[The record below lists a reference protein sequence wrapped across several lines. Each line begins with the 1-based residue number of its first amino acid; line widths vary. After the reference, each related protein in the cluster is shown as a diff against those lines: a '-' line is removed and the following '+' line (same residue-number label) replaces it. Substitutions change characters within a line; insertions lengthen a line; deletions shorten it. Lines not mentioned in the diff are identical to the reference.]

1 MTSTIKVDNIQ
12 DQDGN
17 NIINENAN
25 TITIGA
31 SGDTVTLASGASQ
44 SGFGRTGTVDWD
56 TTKKTAN
63 FTATSGEGYFCDTS
77 GGAFTLTL
85 PASPS
90 AGDIVGIRDY
100 ASTFATNNL
109 TIGRN
114 GSNLNG
120 NAADSP
126 ISTDNKS
133 LTLVYVDS
141 TQGWIPIE
149 EGTGFV
155 GEAFMTAT
163 GGTQTTCGDYR
174 IHTFT
179 SPGTFTVSSLASC
192 SSNNVVEY
200 LVVAGAGG
208 SARDNAGGSGAGG
221 MRFFATGVS
230 PSPYPASPFVAP
242 AGITVTA
249 QSYPITVGGGG
260 ASGSSQSP
268 NASPGS
274 RGSDSIFSTITSTGG
289 GGSIGDGQPTSPN
302 QPGGSGGGRG
312 QGGGGAGSGN
322 VPSVSPPQGKDGGG
336 TGANPGGGGG
346 GGGFTVAG
354 CNQSGDNGGAGGD
367 GGGFPPGHFGSS
379 NGVPCGSFRYFAG
392 GGGGG
397 NGQPGSGSGGAGG
410 KGGGGAGSASSPGSP
425 SSGTDGTAN
434 TGGGAGGG
442 GQAGCGATGGSG
454 IVIIRYKY
462 Q

>member
-12 DQDGN
+12 NQCGA
-17 NIINENAN
+17 NIINESSN

-31 SGDTVTLASGASQ
+31 SGDTVSLASGASQ
-44 SGFGRTGTVDWD
+44 SGFGRTGSVDWQ

-77 GGAFTLTL
+77 SGAFTLTL

-114 GSNLNG
+114 SSNLNG
-120 NAADSP
+120 TAADFP
-126 ISTDNKS
+126 ISTNNKS

-141 TQGWIPIE
+141 TKGWIPIE
-149 EGTGFV
+149 EGTGFI
-155 GEAFMTAT
+155 GEAFITAS
-163 GGTQTTCGDYR
+163 GGTETTCGDFK

-179 SPGTFTVSSLASC
+179 GPGTFTVSSLASTG
-192 SSNNVVEY
+192 SDNVVDY
-200 LVVAGAGG
+200 LVVAGGG
-208 SARDNAGGSGAGG
+208 GGARDNAGGAGAGG
-221 MRFFATGVS
+221 LRFFATCLPS
-230 PSPYPASPFVAP
+230 PSPASPRNAP
-242 AGITVTA
+242 AGLTVTA
-249 QSYPITVGGGG
+249 QSYPITVGSGG
-260 ASGSSQSP
+260 ASGNSQSP
-268 NASPGS
+268 NANPGL
-274 RGSDSIFSTITSTGG
+274 RGSDSSFITITSTGG
-289 GGSIGDGQPTSPN
+289 GGSAGDGQPSSPN

-312 QGGGGAGSGN
+312 QASGGVGSGN
-322 VPSVSPPQGKDGGG
+322 TPPVSPSQGSDGGG
-336 TGANPGGGGG
+336 DGGNPGGGGG
-346 GGGFTVAG
+346 GGGFLNTG
-354 CNQSGDNGGAGGD
+354 SNRSGDSGGAGGD
-367 GGGFPPGHFGSS
+367 GGGFPTTHFGSS

-397 NGQPGSGSGGAGG
+397 NGQPGGGSAGAGG

-425 SSGTDGTAN
+425 QTATAGTAN
-434 TGGGAGGG
+434 SGGGSGGG
-442 GQAGCGATGGSG
+442 GQAGCGNNGGSG